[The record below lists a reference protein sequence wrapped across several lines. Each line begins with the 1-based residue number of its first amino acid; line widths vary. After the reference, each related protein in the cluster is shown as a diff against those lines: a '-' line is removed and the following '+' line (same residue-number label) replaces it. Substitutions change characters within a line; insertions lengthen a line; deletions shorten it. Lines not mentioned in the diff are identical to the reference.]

1 MQKISRIYLANC
13 GYDTAWYDGVMMD
26 LREPD
31 FHAPTDTIINLENGG
46 GKTSF
51 LSLVLSCFETNKDRF
66 LKTLN
71 DKNHRF
77 GDYFAADGTMG
88 LIVVE
93 WLMPPRKAGEGSY
106 RLLTGQAVAMR
117 PAAEP
122 PDERMFFSFEEDADM
137 SLDDLPGPRLSDT
150 PILSLSKFSDWL
162 HEKQRLSQ
170 GNLFI
175 TRKQSDWH
183 RHLEACLIDLPMLRM
198 QVDFSATEGGFDK
211 GFLGFQS
218 EEQFLRRFLYLTM
231 DAGRAASVRDAVAA
245 ACDKLRRRPLYL
257 QRLTQLQ
264 TFQTSLQ
271 TFSTAAIHSGNC
283 ALMTSSY
290 RRRRSSACQRCQIAK
305 ESSRE
310 SSAGAL
316 VSRWDVRRP
325 TLLKNLAS

>member
-1 MQKISRIYLANC
+1 
-13 GYDTAWYDGVMMD
+13 
-26 LREPD
+26 
-31 FHAPTDTIINLENGG
+31 
-46 GKTSF
+46 
-51 LSLVLSCFETNKDRF
+51 
-66 LKTLN
+66 
-71 DKNHRF
+71 
-77 GDYFAADGTMG
+77 
-88 LIVVE
+88 
-93 WLMPPRKAGEGSY
+93 MPPRKAGEGSY